1 MACLVIDSG
10 DHRGR
15 AFKLTARPL
24 VGGRAPA
31 AEIQVV
37 DAKVS
42 RRHFLVAPLPNGYAI
57 RELRSTNGIWVN
69 EERVA
74 GECVLEDGDRIRVG
88 DTELVFHT
96 NDDPAQRDA
105 VREYRKVSPTL
116 RDRGTAHLT
125 TLAPRRRSR
134 CMVGHSRSVRS
145 RCIAQEACGR
155 TGAPARSCRRSS
167 SQPRW

>member
-10 DHRGR
+10 DHKGR
-15 AFKLTARPL
+15 VFKLTARPL

-69 EERVA
+69 DERVS
-74 GECVLEDGDRIRVG
+74 GERVLADGDRIRVG
-88 DTELVFHT
+88 DTNLIFFAE
-96 NDDPAQRDA
+96 DDPERSDA
-105 VREYRKVSPTL
+105 VHEYRKFSPTL
-116 RDRGTAHLT
+116 RDRGTA
-125 TLAPRRRSR
+125 R
-134 CMVGHSRSVRS
+134 G
-145 RCIAQEACGR
+145 
-155 TGAPARSCRRSS
+155 
-167 SQPRW
+167 